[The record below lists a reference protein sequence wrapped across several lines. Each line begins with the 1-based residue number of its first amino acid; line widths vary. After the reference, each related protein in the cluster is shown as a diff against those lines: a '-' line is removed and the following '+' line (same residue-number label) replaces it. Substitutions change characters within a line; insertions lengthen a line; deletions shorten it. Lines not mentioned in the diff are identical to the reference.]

1 MLFVVYKLSKSI
13 FFSFIVHSFIHEDI
27 ENVCP
32 SFSLTFRQTDDSTV
46 GKVLKFKVRKRNF
59 DKKKKKKKKKRKC
72 VEKNP

>member
-1 MLFVVYKLSKSI
+1 MLYVVYKLSKSI
-13 FFSFIVHSFIHEDI
+13 FFFFIVRSFIHSHI

-32 SFSLTFRQTDDSTV
+32 SFSLTSRQTDDSTV

-59 DKKKKKKKKKRKC
+59 DKKKKKKKRKC